1 MVMDVKGNPQV
12 AARSAT
18 EAKKQEKTPPRRS
31 FKDFLLR
38 RERPRPVEQRRSVFD
53 LASKN
58 EKKKRSNDSAQG
70 QPTEAKLEGVAESP
84 IQVAEVSELSEEMSM
99 LIDKMANFVQLE
111 SKKGI
116 STTTV
121 SIGMEGSVFDG
132 SEIVIDHYDTHPHSF
147 NLQLVGNPEAMEV
160 FAANLASLQASL
172 ASHQPL
178 QGFQVFVLPPVIGE
192 KTKLYARGRS
202 KEEKKKAAKMGSPK
216 KIPS

>member
-1 MVMDVKGNPQV
+1 MDVKGNPHV
-12 AARSAT
+12 AARAAA
-18 EAKKQEKTPPRRS
+18 EAKKQEKSPPRRS
-31 FKDFLLR
+31 FKDFLIR

-58 EKKKRSNDSAQG
+58 EKKKRTSDNAQG
-70 QPTEAKLEGVAESP
+70 QAPDAKLEGAAESAAQ
-84 IQVAEVSELSEEMSM
+84 IAEVSEISEEMAA

-121 SIGMEGSVFDG
+121 SIGMEGSIFDG

-147 NLQLVGNPEAMEV
+147 NLQLVGNPEAMEA
-160 FAANLASLQASL
+160 FSAHLSSLHASLL
-172 ASHQPL
+172 AHQPL
-178 QGFQVFVLPPVIGE
+178 QGFQIHLLPPVIGE
-192 KTKLYARGRS
+192 KSKLYARGRS
-202 KEEKKKAAKMGSPK
+202 KEEKKKAAKINSGK